1 LNRQFD
7 SVIDRNVG
15 RDPLLAWRVL
25 AVLNLYRVLVPLVLL
40 GLYRLG
46 GARGFAVYSAQIFF
60 GATTFY
66 LCFGLAS
73 VILVRRRMASAPVQT
88 ILQAT
93 IDMLVLVLL
102 LHTCGGVASGLGVLF
117 LVPIGALA
125 FLLPPRSA
133 LFLAA
138 VAAIAILTDTISQ
151 QLGGITDINSY
162 ATAGLLGA
170 VLFVTAGAAS
180 YAAGRVRESEA
191 LVRQKDV
198 DLANLAELSQYI
210 VQHLRESLLVVD
222 AADKIRLINE
232 SAAEILGDNHAVPG
246 ALVGEV
252 SPRLLYSLS
261 TWRQREPS
269 QESPSSF
276 VAADGARVI
285 QPHFAPLGAEPG
297 PTLIFLEDTSLMAE
311 RVQQGKLAALGR
323 LSASIAHEIRNPV
336 GAMSHAGQLLAESA
350 NIGPEER
357 RLTDIISDNSE
368 RVSTIINNV
377 LQLSRREATK
387 PERLTLGDWFED
399 FLSEFCQTMQV
410 GESQIGF
417 QEGAEDLEVRF
428 DPSHLHQVV
437 WNLCDNAIKYGEAR
451 DGINVEVRLGRL
463 NPSNRPYLEVLNN
476 GVGIEPRLVDRIFEP
491 FFTGRRGGTG
501 LGLFIARELCQLNR
515 AILLYEPRG
524 GDGSIFRIVFSD
536 PQRWE
541 EKD

>member
-7 SVIDRNVG
+7 RRIEHAS
-15 RDPLLAWRVL
+15 RDPAMVWRVL

-40 GLYRLG
+40 GLFFLG
-46 GARGFAVYSAQIFF
+46 GARGFAVYSSQLFF
-60 GATTFY
+60 GATVFY
-66 LCFGLAS
+66 FCFGIVSVVFVRQRLAS
-73 VILVRRRMASAPVQT
+73 AKVQT

-93 IDMLVLVLL
+93 VDMFVLILL

-117 LVPIGALA
+117 LVPVGALA

-138 VAAIAILTDTISQ
+138 IAAIAILVDTITQ
-151 QLGGITDINSY
+151 QLGGTTDINSY

-180 YAAGRVRESEA
+180 FAAGRVRESEA

-261 TWRQREPS
+261 TWRQRDLGD
-269 QESPSSF
+269 ESPSSF

-297 PTLIFLEDTSLMAE
+297 PTLIFLEDTSLLAE
-311 RVQQGKLAALGR
+311 RVQQSKLAALGR

-350 NIGPEER
+350 NIGADER
-357 RLTDIISDNSE
+357 RLTDIIQSNSE

-387 PERLTLGDWFED
+387 PTRLMLGDWLED
-399 FLSEFCQTMQV
+399 FLEEFCETMQV
-410 GESQIGF
+410 RESQVGVH
-417 QEGAEDLEVRF
+417 ERAEDLEVRF
-428 DPSHLHQVV
+428 DPSHLHQAV
-437 WNLCDNAIKYGEAR
+437 WNLCDNAMKYGEAR
-451 DGINVEVRLGRL
+451 DGVSVEINLGRL
-463 NPSNRPYLEVLNN
+463 NPSNRPFLEVANR
-476 GVGIEPRLVDRIFEP
+476 GQGIEPQAVDRIFEP
-491 FFTGRRGGTG
+491 FFTGRKGGTG

-515 AILLYEPRG
+515 AILLYEPRD
-524 GDGSIFRIVFSD
+524 GDGSIFRVVFSD

-541 EKD
+541 E

>member
-1 LNRQFD
+1 LSQQFD
-7 SVIDRNVG
+7 LGIDR
-15 RDPLLAWRVL
+15 DPALSWRVL

-40 GLYRLG
+40 GLYSLG

-60 GATTFY
+60 GATVFY

-73 VILVRRRMASAPVQT
+73 VVLVRRRMASANVQT
-88 ILQAT
+88 ILQAAV
-93 IDMLVLVLL
+93 DMFVLVLL

-117 LVPIGALA
+117 LVPVGALA

-138 VAAIAILTDTISQ
+138 VAAIAILVDTIWQ
-151 QLGGITDINSY
+151 QLGGTTTDINSY

-170 VLFVTAGAAS
+170 VLFATAGAAS
-180 YAAGRVRESEA
+180 FAAGRMRESEA

-198 DLANLAELSQYI
+198 DLANLAELSEYI

-232 SAAEILGDNHAVPG
+232 SAAEILGDNHAIPG

-261 TWRQREPS
+261 TWRQRE
-269 QESPSSF
+269 QGDNSPSSF

-336 GAMSHAGQLLAESA
+336 GAMSHAGQLLAEST
-350 NIGPEER
+350 NIGADER
-357 RLTDIISDNSE
+357 RLTDIIQSNSE

-387 PERLTLGDWFED
+387 PMRLTLGDWLED
-399 FLSEFCQTMQV
+399 FLEEFCATMQV
-410 GESQIGF
+410 RETQIGVH
-417 QEGAEDLEVRF
+417 ESEDDLEVRF

-437 WNLCDNAIKYGEAR
+437 WNLCDNAMKYGEVR
-451 DGINVEVRLGRL
+451 DGISFYIKLGRL
-463 NPSNRPYLEVLNN
+463 NPSNRPYLEVSN
-476 GVGIEPRLVDRIFEP
+476 GGPGIEPQAVDRIFEP
-491 FFTGRRGGTG
+491 FFTGRKGGTG

-524 GDGSIFRIVFSD
+524 GDGTIFRVVLSD

-541 EKD
+541 EKE